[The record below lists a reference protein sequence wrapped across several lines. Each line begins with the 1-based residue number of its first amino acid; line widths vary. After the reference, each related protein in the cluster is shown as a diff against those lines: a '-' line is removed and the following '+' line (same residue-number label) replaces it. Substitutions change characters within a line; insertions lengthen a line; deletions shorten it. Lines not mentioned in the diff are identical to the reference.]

1 MRILILTILMP
12 IMVLAQRDVQ
22 FSVDTS
28 GNKDTTVTISDSTES
43 IDTAGTTEMASPT
56 NLTELNSIESD
67 FAPFISTDGRTIY
80 FSSSRDG
87 GFGGED
93 IYISHFEKG
102 YWTNPDNLG
111 SSVNT
116 KYNEGAMCISPDGED
131 MFISVCGRP
140 DSYGG
145 CDIYVCHRHGE
156 NWSEPN
162 NLGKSVNSQDW
173 DGHPSLSPSGDTLYF
188 ASSRFGGFGGIDI
201 YYTYKTKKGWCKPKN
216 FGYPIN
222 NARDQTSPFLH
233 IDGETMYF
241 SSGGHGGLG
250 GLDVFFTRRDTA
262 TGRWSKPQNIGPP
275 VNTSGNDY
283 FFSVPGAGDYIYFA
297 SDRPAGYG
305 GFDIYSYPLE
315 AWQRP
320 QIVAT
325 LIGKVV
331 DAQTGK
337 PLAATVT
344 IERLSDGKVIQKLD
358 TDSLTGQFFA
368 VLAAGQTYGIS
379 VSAPGYAF
387 SSENYEVEMQEG
399 YNELRHTF
407 ELRKVELGSIVSLVN
422 LFFDF
427 GKSDLRPESEP
438 ELMRIYNL
446 MLEYPK
452 MKIEVQ
458 GFADSVGNSKFN
470 MYLSRMRAKSVR
482 DWLVGRSIDSTRAR
496 YIGYGEEEQ
505 GATEDELQRSRR
517 VQFKIIYLG
526 PNIPIPEKESEPQKI
541 PKQVPKIE
549 QDDAE
554 DTIPPSEP
562 DSEDTIRSEPKIDL
576 SALSDTSMTLDEYK
590 SLLDNIELDNI
601 ADSLFSKY
609 IVNGDEFKLGEL
621 ESRPVAVKT
630 AALGYPQIARDKGI
644 EGVVLLEFK
653 IDTMGNVEPR
663 SAKIVKA
670 IPPNVFD
677 GVAIEAIYHWKY
689 RPAIADGKKVET
701 NWLQALIFR
710 EK

>member
-1 MRILILTILMP
+1 MP

-56 NLTELNSIESD
+56 NITELNSIESD

-80 FSSSRDG
+80 FSSSRSG
-87 GFGGED
+87 GYGGED
-93 IYISHFEKG
+93 IYVSHFEKG
-102 YWTNPDNLG
+102 YWTTPRNIGPP
-111 SSVNT
+111 VNT
-116 KYNEGAMCISPDGED
+116 KYNEGALCISPDGED
-131 MFISVCGRP
+131 MFISICGRP

-156 NWSEPN
+156 KWSEPR
-162 NLGKSVNSQDW
+162 NLGKIVNSRDW
-173 DGHPSLSPSGDTLYF
+173 DGHPTLSPSGDTLYF
-188 ASSRFGGFGGIDI
+188 ASDRFGGFGGIDI

-233 IDGETMYF
+233 IDGRTMYF
-241 SSGGHGGLG
+241 SSAGHGGLG

-262 TGRWSKPQNIGPP
+262 TGKWSKPQNIGPP

-331 DAQTGK
+331 DARTKK
-337 PLAATVT
+337 PLAASVT
-344 IERLSDGKVIQKLD
+344 IERLSDGKVIQKLE

-379 VSAPGYAF
+379 VSAPGYSF
-387 SSENYEVEMQEG
+387 TSENYEVKMQEG

-407 ELRKVELGSIVSLVN
+407 ELRKVEIGSIVSLVN

-446 MLEYPK
+446 MQEYPK

-470 MYLSRMRAKSVR
+470 MYLSRMRAKSVS
-482 DWLVGRSIDSTRAR
+482 DWLVEKGIDSTRIR
-496 YIGYGEEEQ
+496 YVGYGEEEQ
-505 GATEDELQRSRR
+505 GVTEEDLQRSRR

-526 PNIPIPEKESEPQKI
+526 PNIPVPEQEKEPSGKDNAIPPPKSESNDT
-541 PKQVPKIE
+541 VPKPKSQI
-549 QDDAE
+549 E
-554 DTIPPSEP
+554 DTV
-562 DSEDTIRSEPKIDL
+562 RGKPKIDL

-590 SLLDNIELDNI
+590 KILSSVNLDTL
-601 ADSLFSKY
+601 ADSLFAKY
-609 IVNGDEFKLGEL
+609 IVNGAEFNLGEL
-621 ESRPVAVKT
+621 DSRPVAVKT
-630 AALGYPQIARDKGI
+630 AALGYPKIAKDKGI
-644 EGVVLLEFK
+644 KGVVLIEFK
-653 IDTMGNVEPR
+653 IDTLGNVEPR
-663 SAKIVKA
+663 SAKIVRA
-670 IPPNVFD
+670 IPPKIFD

-689 RPAIADGKKVET
+689 RPAVANGRKVET

-710 EK
+710 